1 MTQASARSPSGLI
14 SLPVSVM
21 PSKNNDR
28 LKNKLT
34 AVNIPLD
41 QRKLPWLTV
50 TKEQIENAIF
60 PKNMNRPE
68 GLNKSEIIQLLIQVC
83 CDRRTL
89 FDADGKIKSTIE
101 LRKMLAYW
109 QSFAYRAS
117 VDGPLWSTWAAP
129 ESWENTTGTIAS
141 GRSGDGLKMEGEGTR
156 TPGEPKVNPQHT
168 PTHRKVD
175 LKSRCIP
182 GCAGYN
188 ESRLDHHVT

>member
-1 MTQASARSPSGLI
+1 
-14 SLPVSVM
+14 M

-89 FDADGKIKSTIE
+89 FDADGKLKNTIE
-101 LRKMLAYW
+101 LRKMLQYW

-117 VDGPLWSTWAAP
+117 VDGPLWSTWNAP
-129 ESWENTTGTIAS
+129 ESWEKLTPPPSWHAHVAKCERKYGHFKNCYGPPYQLGTLSSMAEAHQ
-141 GRSGDGLKMEGEGTR
+141 GLKL
-156 TPGEPKVNPQHT
+156 NPFHQW
-168 PTHRKVD
+168 P
-175 LKSRCIP
+175 
-182 GCAGYN
+182 
-188 ESRLDHHVT
+188 

>member
-1 MTQASARSPSGLI
+1 MHTAALYVTQASARSPSGLI

-21 PSKNNDR
+21 PSKNTDR

-34 AVNIPLD
+34 AVNIPLN

-117 VDGPLWSTWAAP
+117 VDGPLWSTWNAP
-129 ESWENTTGTIAS
+129 ESWEKLTPPPSWHTHVAECERKSMFRRYTIDAS
-141 GRSGDGLKMEGEGTR
+141 ETADRAKAEALRMSLARREADQSRSE
-156 TPGEPKVNPQHT
+156 
-168 PTHRKVD
+168 
-175 LKSRCIP
+175 
-182 GCAGYN
+182 
-188 ESRLDHHVT
+188 